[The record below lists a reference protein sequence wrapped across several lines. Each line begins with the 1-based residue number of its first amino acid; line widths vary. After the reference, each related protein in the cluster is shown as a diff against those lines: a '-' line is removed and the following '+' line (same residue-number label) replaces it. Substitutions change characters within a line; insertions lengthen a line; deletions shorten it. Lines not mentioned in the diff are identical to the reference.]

1 MKYGLILALSV
12 LYSVSFALGILPGSG
27 QDVWPAADREY
38 NFAYHQGS
46 DDYHFYGS
54 NIWAVRFNFA
64 EAYPANY
71 NSEFQ
76 VTKALLWL
84 PQTGDSVRV
93 ELFSDYYGGPGAS
106 LAWAKVPV
114 NSNQVEVP
122 FSNPVQGDSL
132 WLVVT
137 YATNF
142 ANRFV
147 AASAG
152 GGEHSYYW
160 NTNSINP
167 YFQSLATA
175 GFNAELLFG
184 LAGDFVLSNFD
195 LELVDFDL
203 EGDLQP
209 RQQTGP
215 GFTLYNHSDLTVS
228 GATVTVTVNSPGNT
242 FTRAGTIAISE
253 PIPPRSEYVFG
264 PQSPGYSEHQ
274 FSLPDQ
280 PMQLKV
286 RAVARALADTLAAGN
301 NLILLNRFSFA
312 DPYPIWLAENFLREG
327 GSAQITTNQD
337 PFSFPDIHILN
348 YFPILSDSL
357 ANVAAQIRFNWYSF
371 NTLPRTAVN
380 GDLRLNGFSS
390 GYGTQY
396 EQHCL
401 AARDLKS
408 FVSAS
413 ECRFEHI
420 AQNDLLS
427 GELTLANDNTLL
439 YNIATEYN
447 LINST
452 RLSVGLFKKV
462 IFDGAER
469 FVIDRWITHGAPL
482 SGPLGQGEE
491 FRLNF
496 NLSLSDLSLDELAQ
510 NYRLYYWLQLSG
522 GGRILYSAYSDFTNV
537 VAVQDEVQPVPVLR
551 VSPNPLRGDG
561 WLKIS
566 LDKGQKLGRVRIY
579 NLRGQKI
586 LDLEGNKAEL
596 TLAGSEF
603 PASGVYLL
611 RVQVPLPEGGTA
623 TVNKR
628 INIIK

>member
-1 MKYGLILALSV
+1 M
-12 LYSVSFALGILPGSG
+12 
-27 QDVWPAADREY
+27 
-38 NFAYHQGS
+38 
-46 DDYHFYGS
+46 
-54 NIWAVRFNFA
+54 
-64 EAYPANY
+64 
-71 NSEFQ
+71 
-76 VTKALLWL
+76 
-84 PQTGDSVRV
+84 
-93 ELFSDYYGGPGAS
+93 
-106 LAWAKVPV
+106 
-114 NSNQVEVP
+114 
-122 FSNPVQGDSL
+122 
-132 WLVVT
+132 
-137 YATNF
+137 
-142 ANRFV
+142 
-147 AASAG
+147 
-152 GGEHSYYW
+152 
-160 NTNSINP
+160 
-167 YFQSLATA
+167 
-175 GFNAELLFG
+175 
-184 LAGDFVLSNFD
+184 
-195 LELVDFDL
+195 
-203 EGDLQP
+203 
-209 RQQTGP
+209 
-215 GFTLYNHSDLTVS
+215 
-228 GATVTVTVNSPGNT
+228 
-242 FTRAGTIAISE
+242 
-253 PIPPRSEYVFG
+253 
-264 PQSPGYSEHQ
+264 
-274 FSLPDQ
+274 
-280 PMQLKV
+280 
-286 RAVARALADTLAAGN
+286 
-301 NLILLNRFSFA
+301 
-312 DPYPIWLAENFLREG
+312 
-327 GSAQITTNQD
+327 
-337 PFSFPDIHILN
+337 
-348 YFPILSDSL
+348 
-357 ANVAAQIRFNWYSF
+357 
-371 NTLPRTAVN
+371 
-380 GDLRLNGFSS
+380 
-390 GYGTQY
+390 
-396 EQHCL
+396 
-401 AARDLKS
+401 
-408 FVSAS
+408 SAS

-452 RLSVGLFKKV
+452 SLSVGLFKKV

-611 RVQVPLPEGGTA
+611 RVQVPLPEGGTT